1 MRQINDFKFM
11 GLWGLMSDLV
21 DVQKALVAQ
30 RWTAINMTESL
41 VQSGVACKIVYTV

>member
-1 MRQINDFKFM
+1 MRQINGFKLM

-30 RWTAINMTESL
+30 RWTCDKYDRKFGTERRS
-41 VQSGVACKIVYTV
+41 V